1 MKVSLL
7 FILLAAINF
16 CSQPAALAQGQA
28 KEADAF
34 IQEHNAKVAQN
45 PDGVVFTAAFKSNQK
60 QFRQGEMIKLDLSYS
75 SSTPN
80 TYVLDT
86 ASYDRSGRL
95 DIDTFVVDRKESV
108 VDPLDDYF
116 NSSLFGFIGG
126 GLRGYPELTNK
137 PEVITAELNEWMRFD
152 KPGRYRLYV
161 VSHRVAKM
169 KVKGDPFGG
178 TGQTTVSNVLDFEIL
193 PVDKKWSAQ
202 KLNEAVTLLAKPDA
216 DHRGAC
222 RILRFLGTTQA
233 ASEMIKR
240 FRGDDR
246 GCDFEFGFGL
256 IGSPHRDFI
265 IREMENAL
273 SSPEQPIVTSF
284 INNLA
289 LLEFTRQTPA
299 IPPYPVE
306 GTDEQA
312 RQWQDQRKE
321 LLRALEQLEVNYLRQ
336 LFAAIP
342 QKQPRARAAAL
353 ETLLDFEPQLNT
365 EESAQA
371 HSLLASLSEVFTRL
385 PMNSQTNV
393 LNYRWKAISSP
404 AMIPVL
410 RQLLKQPDRDRDQY
424 EQQELRSIALVRLAE
439 LSPDEGRRII
449 LDEIRRPTSRFDTKT
464 LRSLPDETLP
474 ELDAVLATNLEESR
488 GPKATTD
495 TEVISILIERY
506 ATDSIRSR
514 VQAVFD
520 APGVGKW
527 ACRLQSS
534 LIAYFL
540 RVDPETGADYLNK
553 AIAARGEGFSH
564 CYSMTFADVAQ
575 LHMSKEVE
583 QAAVTAV
590 ADDDREVVSDA
601 ARVLQNYGSAD
612 AEKALWQRIEKW
624 SAAEKESRSDGSIE
638 QSLIAALTHGR
649 AWLSTPDKLKRLL
662 ALCRTDGGRH
672 EVEQLISGWNS
683 DIFIVLNSA
692 NGEPSSIM
700 VAHYQINSVDMLKEK
715 LMQYPSG
722 TVFKWNVVAMEAAT
736 TRAKQLFDEV
746 KSHVEQ
752 HGMKLQVSSEDVAP

>member
-16 CSQPAALAQGQA
+16 SAPPAGLAQSQA
-28 KEADAF
+28 KDADAF
-34 IQEHNAKVAQN
+34 IMGHHAKRAQN
-45 PDGVVFTAAFKSNQK
+45 PEGVVFTAAFKNNQK
-60 QFRQGEMIKLDLSYS
+60 QFHQGEMLKLDLSYS

-95 DIDTFVVDRKESV
+95 DIDDFVVDRSESV

-137 PEVITAELNEWMRFD
+137 PEVITVELNEWMRFD

-161 VSHRVAKM
+161 ISNRVAKM

-178 TGQTTVSNVLDFEIL
+178 TGQATVSNVLEFEIL
-193 PVDKKWSAQ
+193 PADKKWAAQ
-202 KLNEAVTLLAKPDA
+202 KLNEAVTLLAKPDG

-222 RILRFLGTTQA
+222 RVLRFLGTPQA
-233 ASEMIKR
+233 ATEMIKR
-240 FRGDDR
+240 FRGDDNS
-246 GCDFEFGFGL
+246 CDFEYEFGL
-256 IGSPHRDFI
+256 IGSPQRDFV
-265 IREMENAL
+265 IREMEAAL

-284 INNLA
+284 ISNLA

-299 IPPYPVE
+299 MPPFPAE

-312 RQWQDQRKE
+312 RQWQAQRKE
-321 LLRALEQLEVNYLRQ
+321 RVHALEQLEVNYLRQ

-353 ETLLDFEPQLNT
+353 QTLLDFAPQLNT

-371 HSLLASLSEVFTRL
+371 RSLLASLSEVFTRL
-385 PMNSQTNV
+385 PLESQTRV
-393 LNYRWKAISSP
+393 LTYRWQAISSP

-410 RQLLKQPDRDRDQY
+410 RQLLQQPEKDRDQH
-424 EQQELRSIALVRLAE
+424 EQKELRSIALARLFE

-449 LDEIRRPTSRFDTKT
+449 LDEIRRATSRFDTKM

-474 ELDAVLATNLEESR
+474 ELDTVLATNLEESR

-495 TEVISILIERY
+495 TEMVSALIERY
-506 ATDSIRSR
+506 ATDSILSR
-514 VQAVFD
+514 VRAVFD
-520 APGVGKW
+520 GPGVGKW
-527 ACRLQSS
+527 ACRIQNS
-534 LIAYFL
+534 LLAYFL

-553 AIAARGEGFSH
+553 AIATRGEGFSH
-564 CYSMTFADVAQ
+564 CYSMTLVEVAQ
-575 LHMSKEVE
+575 LHMSREVE
-583 QAAVTAV
+583 AAAITAV
-590 ADDDREVVSDA
+590 GDDDKEVVSDA
-601 ARVLQNYGSAD
+601 ARMLQDHGSAD
-612 AEKALWQRIEKW
+612 AEKALWQRLEKW
-624 SAAEKESRSDGSIE
+624 SAAEKESRSNAAIE

-683 DIFIVLNSA
+683 DIFIVLNAA
-692 NGEPSSIM
+692 NGEPSTIM
-700 VAHYQINSVDMLKEK
+700 VAHYQINSVEMLKEK
-715 LMQYPSG
+715 LSQYPSG

-736 TRAKQLFDEV
+736 TRAKQIFDEV

-752 HGMKLQVSSEDVAP
+752 HGMKLERDSEVDQ